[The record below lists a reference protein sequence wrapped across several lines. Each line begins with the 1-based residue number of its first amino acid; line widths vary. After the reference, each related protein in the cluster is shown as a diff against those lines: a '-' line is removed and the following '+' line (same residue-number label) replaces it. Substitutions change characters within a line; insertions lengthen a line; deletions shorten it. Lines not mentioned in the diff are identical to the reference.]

1 LAKKEYIGLTYE
13 DNRLRMARV
22 RVVKNGLE
30 LIEVD
35 TFDLPHP
42 ISTITESGLG
52 DLDFSEDYE
61 EIFEMDEPSSS
72 GDITGFEDLE
82 DDSPKDTSGTSDL
95 EESFDMTKT
104 EDEADVERDNEQLL
118 ADYLSQYGKRKI
130 RIGTHIPFGR
140 TTFQVLKNVDP
151 GSMKKNE
158 RLEFFRDKLQ
168 TTNDEEINSDQ
179 YAWVKIGDK
188 NCLLAYNAD
197 ENNFLNL
204 IELSETYL
212 KKKVLIQERL
222 PDEAIWAGLAR
233 TNYTL
238 GNDDITGLIAIGTSS
253 SRVIFMKGEQIV
265 NVLPIITDGEN
276 SNDVLNTIFSKI
288 LFEIDKGDLPKIT
301 RLLLVRSAKLSEKAK
316 RYFDK
321 QFEDVQVDFLT
332 PSNKNLSYADEILNS
347 PVYLQP
353 YLTAIGAAW
362 AASKVHEKEFSHLS
376 LLPEYI
382 REKQRVLKLEWHGI
396 ALLVLIALT
405 PLFLNYLYQ
414 TKSNELSDLQQ
425 EIRILDSQIEELR
438 PTATMTEDLMSEI
451 TELNAENERL
461 LEFAQYSQQWSQ
473 VFQILNQ
480 GVDDISGMWL
490 TTLNSSDN
498 NSLTFDGYS
507 LTRSNIPQ
515 FAYLFSDANIQSV
528 TETDVRGQT
537 VYSFGMQV
545 NNIRQ
550 DIDPFLLEMPE
561 RSFDAEQG
569 SEVEID
575 LSEGSTNPESNS
587 EEITFTQSVNQ
598 DEMSSGSSSGSGNNQ
613 PVVGSGENTSAEER
627 AVTEPNGGNSNEEV
641 ETSSSN
647 TPSTD
652 PVIESQPIVAESSS
666 TRYGLMGPEDQMLQ
680 GAYTIVLH
688 SITDAERASMELE
701 TLEEQGYKATLWDV
715 VLEDNRT
722 WWRIGVG
729 QFQTVSAALEAIQ
742 ELPQAYRERN
752 FIIRIREGQ

>member
-1 LAKKEYIGLTYE
+1 MGKKEYIGLTYE
-13 DNRLRMARV
+13 DNRLRMARI

-72 GDITGFEDLE
+72 EEITGFEDLD
-82 DDSPKDTSGTSDL
+82 DDSAQETSDTADL

-104 EDEADVERDNEQLL
+104 EDEADVERDNEQFL
-118 ADYLSQYGKRKI
+118 ADYLSQHGKKKI

-158 RLEFFRDKLQ
+158 RHEFFRDKLQ
-168 TTNDEEINSDQ
+168 TTHDEEINPDQ
-179 YAWVKIGDK
+179 YAWVKIDEK

-212 KKKVLIQERL
+212 NKKVLVEERL
-222 PDEAIWAGLAR
+222 PDEAIWAGLAK
-233 TNYTL
+233 TNYSL
-238 GNDDITGLIAIGTSS
+238 GTEDITGLIAIGTNS
-253 SRVIFMKGEQIV
+253 SRVLFMKGEQIV

-316 RYFDK
+316 RYFDN
-321 QFEDVQVDFLT
+321 QFEDVEVDYLQ
-332 PSNKNLSYADEILNS
+332 PNNEHLSYADEILNS

-362 AASKVHEKEFSHLS
+362 AASKVHEKEFSTLS

-396 ALLVLIALT
+396 LILILIALT
-405 PLFLNYLYQ
+405 PLFLNYMYQ

-425 EIRILDSQIEELR
+425 EIRILESQIEELR

-461 LEFAQYSQQWSQ
+461 LEFAQYSQQWSET
-473 VFQILNQ
+473 FRILNQ
-480 GVDDISGMWL
+480 GIDNIPNVWL
-490 TTLNSSDN
+490 TAMGTSDN
-498 NSLTFDGYS
+498 NSVIFDGYS
-507 LTRSNIPQ
+507 MSRSQIPT
-515 FAYLFSDANIQSV
+515 FASLFTDANIQEVSEV
-528 TETDVRGQT
+528 DMRGQS
-537 VYSFGMQV
+537 VYSFGMRV

-550 DIDPFLLEMPE
+550 DIDPFLLEMPG

-569 SEVEID
+569 SEVEINF
-575 LSEGSTNPESNS
+575 SEGVSPAESDS
-587 EEITFTQSVNQ
+587 EEMRFTPADN
-598 DEMSSGSSSGSGNNQ
+598 EPETSSGSSGNQ
-613 PVVGSGENTSAEER
+613 TAVASGENTSTPTR
-627 AVTEPNGGNSNEEV
+627 SSSEPNGRNANEET
-641 ETSSSN
+641 ETSSP
-647 TPSTD
+647 TPPSTN

-666 TRYGLMGPEDQMLQ
+666 TSYGLMGPEDQILE

-688 SITDAERASMELE
+688 SITDAERASREVESLK
-701 TLEEQGYKATLWDV
+701 EQGYKATLWDV
-715 VLEDNRT
+715 IMEDNRT

-729 QFQTVSAALEAIQ
+729 QFQTVSAALEALQ

-752 FIIRIREGQ
+752 FIIRIREGE

>member
-1 LAKKEYIGLTYE
+1 
-13 DNRLRMARV
+13 MARV
-22 RVVKNGLE
+22 RVTKNGLE
-30 LIEVD
+30 LVEVD

-42 ISTITESGLG
+42 ITTVTDSGLG

-61 EIFEMDEPSSS
+61 EIFEMDDPSTTETS
-72 GDITGFEDLE
+72 TGFEGLDETEETLQQ
-82 DDSPKDTSGTSDL
+82 TSDTSDL

-104 EDEADVERDNEQLL
+104 EEAADVEQENEQLL

-140 TTFQVLKNVDP
+140 TTFQVLKNVNP

-168 TTNDEEINSDQ
+168 TTTDQEINPDHYS
-179 YAWVKIGDK
+179 WVQIDDN
-188 NCLLAYNAD
+188 NCLLAHYPD

-212 KKKVLIQERL
+212 KKKVLIHERL

-233 TNYTL
+233 TNYSL
-238 GNDDITGLIAIGTSS
+238 GENDITGLIAIGTHS
-253 SRVIFMKGEQIV
+253 SRIIFMKGEQIV
-265 NVLPIITDGEN
+265 NVLPIITDGED

-316 RYFDK
+316 KYFNQ
-321 QFEDVQVDFLT
+321 QFEDVEVDFLT
-332 PSNKNLSYADEILNS
+332 PSSKHLTYTDEILNS

-362 AASKVHEKEFSHLS
+362 AACKTHEKEFSELS

-396 ALLVLIALT
+396 AILILIALT
-405 PLFLNYLYQ
+405 PLFLNYQYQ

-425 EIRILDSQIEELR
+425 QIRILESQIEELR

-451 TELNAENERL
+451 TELNAENDRL
-461 LEFAQYSQQWSQ
+461 TELAQYSQQWSQ
-473 VFQILNQ
+473 TFQLLNQ
-480 GVDDISGMWL
+480 DVNNISGLWL
-490 TTLNSSDN
+490 ESLTSDGDN
-498 NSLTFDGYS
+498 NLSFNGYS
-507 LTRSNIPQ
+507 LNRSTIPA
-515 FAYLFSDANIQSV
+515 FSSLFTDANILQV
-528 TETDVRGQT
+528 TESEIREQT
-537 VYSFGMQV
+537 VYSFDISV

-550 DIDPFLLEMPE
+550 DVEPFLLEIPE

-569 SEVEID
+569 SEVEINFSSNETLQEEPPED
-575 LSEGSTNPESNS
+575 TGSAVPEPQTSAATASPVNPEIASDNGDLETEPYSNP
-587 EEITFTQSVNQ
+587 NG
-598 DEMSSGSSSGSGNNQ
+598 SSGSSEETGDTGSADNNST
-613 PVVGSGENTSAEER
+613 PIEEPPIVR
-627 AVTEPNGGNSNEEV
+627 
-641 ETSSSN
+641 SSS
-647 TPSTD
+647 
-652 PVIESQPIVAESSS
+652 QSS
-666 TRYGLMGPEDQMLQ
+666 YGLMGPEDQMLE

-688 SITDAERASMELE
+688 SITDWERANREVEL
-701 TLEEQGYKATLWDV
+701 LKEEGFKATLWDV
-715 VLEDNRT
+715 VLDNNRT

-729 QFQTVSAALEAIQ
+729 QFQTVSAALEAVQ
-742 ELPQAYRERN
+742 ELPQTYQERN
-752 FIIRIREGQ
+752 FIIRIQEGQ